1 MKPAFISERLSMLL
15 LAIST
20 IAMIVLAVLFAF
32 APDLRSDENYDTNAL
47 SRSAVGFSGLVRYL
61 SLAGIPVAV
70 DRGPMGRGI
79 AAPSLIILTPNA
91 NTTAADIAGYE
102 HRAPLL
108 IIMPKWTVVPDQRHP
123 GWVMKFSA
131 LPVSVLSQQ
140 LRHLS
145 PKAVIVRGSGTARN
159 VGLFRGWA
167 APSSLPV
174 GSIAHIEELQ
184 SIRGGDP
191 ILATWNRGDVVVSIP
206 QKQGAVYVV
215 SEPDLLNNHGLADQG
230 AATQAMALIK
240 GLRRGD
246 GPVWMDVTLDG
257 LGRKPNL
264 LRALME
270 PPFLGATLCLAIAAL
285 LVCVRALAR
294 FGAPVTAAPS
304 GRGKRALVA
313 GTAQLVRI
321 MHREGAMAPRYVT
334 AMREHALARLGARRS
349 GPAEQDRL
357 LASLEDALARP
368 VSYQNILAEAQT
380 AGSADDLR
388 RVAAKA
394 YDWQKGVTGGNR

>member
-1 MKPAFISERLSMLL
+1 
-15 LAIST
+15 
-20 IAMIVLAVLFAF
+20 V
-32 APDLRSDENYDTNAL
+32 
-47 SRSAVGFSGLVRYL
+47 
-61 SLAGIPVAV
+61 
-70 DRGPMGRGI
+70 
-79 AAPSLIILTPNA
+79 
-91 NTTAADIAGYE
+91 
-102 HRAPLL
+102 H
-108 IIMPKWTVVPDQRHP
+108 
-123 GWVMKFSA
+123 
-131 LPVSVLSQQ
+131 
-140 LRHLS
+140 
-145 PKAVIVRGSGTARN
+145 
-159 VGLFRGWA
+159 
-167 APSSLPV
+167 
-174 GSIAHIEELQ
+174 SIAHIEELQ

-191 ILATWNRGDVVVSIP
+191 ILANWNRGDVVVSIP

-230 AATQAMALIK
+230 VATQAMALIK

-285 LVCVRALAR
+285 LVCARALAR